1 MTLRALVLAAI
12 SIVLDRVTKAWIVA
26 EFEYGDRLVV
36 WPFFDLV
43 RWHNEGAAFSFLA
56 TAGGWQQWLFIG
68 LGIFFCGFVLYELR
82 RLPRDD
88 RVMWV
93 VYGLLLGGAIGNL
106 IDRVSQGYVVDFLA
120 FHFRHAYFPAFNVAD
135 ASLFCGAVIWI
146 GVMIQEARSNKAA
159 SSDV

>member
-1 MTLRALVLAAI
+1 MTLRALILAAV
-12 SIVLDRVTKAWIVA
+12 SIIADQLTKAWIVA
-26 EFEYGDRLVV
+26 EFALYDRREVL
-36 WPFFDLV
+36 PFFDLV

-68 LGIFFCGFVLYELR
+68 LGVFFCGFVLYELR
-82 RLPRDD
+82 RLPRGD

-106 IDRVSQGYVVDFLA
+106 IDRISQGYVVDFLA

-135 ASLFCGAVIWI
+135 ASLFCGAALWIW
-146 GVMIQEARSNKAA
+146 VMIQESRASKAA
-159 SSDV
+159 SNDV